1 MSSYKII
8 TDSTTDLSP
17 ALIAEMDVH
26 VIPMQYTVDGET
38 FENDPE
44 GKQLSFPAF
53 YDRLRAG
60 ATAVTSQVSMEQLR
74 NAAKPYL
81 EAGQDVLYLAFSS
94 GLSGTYNTARL
105 TAEDLR
111 EEYPD
116 RKIIVV
122 DTLAASMG
130 EGLLVWHAVEHKK
143 AGESIGQVAKWV
155 EDNRLKLA
163 MWFTVDDL
171 NHLKRGGRVSGAA
184 ALLGT
189 MLSIK
194 PVLHVDDEGHLIPQ
208 EKVRGRKQS
217 LEALVSHIEKTGI
230 EPAQQVVFISHG
242 DCEEDL
248 QFVVSLVKEKLGVKQ
263 VYTNYIGPVIGAH
276 SGPGTVA
283 LFFMAQH
290 RN

>member
-143 AGESIGQVAKWV
+143 AGESIEQVAKWV

-242 DCEEDL
+242 DCEEEL
-248 QFVVSLVKEKLGVKQ
+248 QFVVSLVKEKLGVKR